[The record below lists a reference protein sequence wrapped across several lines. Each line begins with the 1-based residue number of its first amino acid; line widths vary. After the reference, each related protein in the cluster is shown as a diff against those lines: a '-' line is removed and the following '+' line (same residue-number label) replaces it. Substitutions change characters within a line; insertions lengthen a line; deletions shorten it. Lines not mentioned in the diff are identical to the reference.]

1 MPGPRV
7 DDLVRSFERH
17 LRAENKS
24 TRTIETYLESVR
36 QLESFLAGGPG
47 RLGLI
52 AAERADVEAF
62 IADLL
67 SRWKPATASN
77 RYRGL
82 KVFFAWLE
90 DEGEIEANPMAKMKP
105 PAVPEQPVAVLTEDQ
120 VRRLLDACA
129 GKDFD
134 ARRDLAVIRLLLD
147 AGPRKAEIAELQV
160 ADIDFDLDVIR
171 VLGKGRRERIL
182 PFGRKASVA
191 LDRYLRARSRHRY
204 AESEALWLGQ
214 RGPLRK
220 AGIREIVE
228 RRGRQAGV
236 ASLHPHMFRHT
247 FAHSWLAGGGNEVD
261 LMRIAGWRSREMVGR
276 YGASAADERARA
288 AHRRLSPG
296 DRY

>member
-1 MPGPRV
+1 M
-7 DDLVRSFERH
+7 
-17 LRAENKS
+17 A
-24 TRTIETYLESVR
+24 I
-36 QLESFLAGGPG
+36 LA
-47 RLGLI
+47 
-52 AAERADVEAF
+52 
-62 IADLL
+62 
-67 SRWKPATASN
+67 
-77 RYRGL
+77 
-82 KVFFAWLE
+82 
-90 DEGEIEANPMAKMKP
+90 
-105 PAVPEQPVAVLTEDQ
+105 EDQ

-129 GKDFD
+129 GKDFE
-134 ARRDLAVIRLLLD
+134 ARRDMAIIRLLLD

-191 LDRYLRARSRHRY
+191 LDRCLRARARHRH

-220 AGIREIVE
+220 PGIREIVV
-228 RRGRQAGV
+228 RRDRQAGIER
-236 ASLHPHMFRHT
+236 LHPHMFRHT

-288 AHRRLSPG
+288 ARRRLSPG